1 MEDNDARQQR
11 RRRKQQNICTAHD
24 YAELLQAYRFIPPD
38 DDDAAAA
45 AAAAAGGGGGGGAA
59 AASGAASSASAP
71 STWQDRMARRYE
83 SHLYREFVLADLTR
97 YKTAQIGLRWRTK
110 DEVTSGKGFDTCGNK
125 HCPSY
130 RVGGDSSL
138 DIEAA
143 RRAALSRTSQDAVRL
158 YNIDASGSS
167 SSHNAEQ
174 GEEEQEEARL
184 SNLPNG
190 CGVADYEVPF
200 SYTERDVRRVELV
213 KLRLCLRCAPM
224 LFYGR
229 GGAMGAKRARDMFH
243 GTQTDRSPSRHHRPL
258 KTCDDSFSS
267 PLSQSSNSTVI
278 EDTRERKRR
287 RRKKESGRKRN
298 KKKTGDDHRKD
309 RGRRKKSRRARSGS
323 TFTPDSSDEH
333 PKLSGNR
340 QGATSPFDSDD
351 SEGVRAEKELLS
363 NLEACR

>member
-1 MEDNDARQQR
+1 MEDYDARQQQR

-38 DDDAAAA
+38 DDDDAADAAAA
-45 AAAAAGGGGGGGAA
+45 AT
-59 AASGAASSASAP
+59 SGATSSASPP

-158 YNIDASGSS
+158 YNMDASRNSS
-167 SSHNAEQ
+167 RHNEEK

-190 CGVADYEVPF
+190 CGLADYEVPF

-229 GGAMGAKRARDMFH
+229 GGAIGAKRARDMFH
-243 GTQTDRSPSRHHRPL
+243 GTQTDKSPSISKGFKEETRLHKPL
-258 KTCDDSFSS
+258 KSCDDSISS
-267 PLSQSSNSTVI
+267 PLSQSSNTTDI
-278 EDTRERKRR
+278 EDTKERKRR
-287 RRKKESGRKRN
+287 RRKKGRRRKRN
-298 KKKTGDDHRKD
+298 KTGDDHRKD
-309 RGRRKKSRRARSGS
+309 RGRRKKSRRAPSG
-323 TFTPDSSDEH
+323 FTPDSSGELR
-333 PKLSGNR
+333 KWSSNSTR

-363 NLEACR
+363 NLEACW